1 MPEQEAFKKLHK
13 QISSLT
19 NLIERLPDGIYRSKP
34 DGSLEFANNAMV
46 RMLGYDSKQELL
58 QLNIISDLY
67 FSPEERRQ
75 ALRKIDGDPVTI
87 RLKKKDGSELWV
99 EDHGKQIINEKGN
112 LLCYEGVL
120 RDITERLQ
128 AEKAST
134 ANEKRFAA
142 LVHSAADAIICMD
155 ENGCIQT
162 WNDSATQLFQFTK
175 EEVVGCKLHDLITP
189 ERYRELANQRLKM
202 FLKQGTGP
210 IIGQTQE
217 LVGLRKDGTEF
228 PIELSVSGM
237 GQGNRW
243 QAIGIIRDITE
254 RKRSE
259 SQVLKLATA
268 VEQAAEGIL
277 ITDKNGNIEYVNPA
291 FSLITGYTEDEILG
305 RNPRILKSDKHDQ
318 AFYKQLWDTLLMGN
332 VWKGRFLNKKK
343 DGSLYHE
350 DATIS
355 PVRDDTGHIVNFV
368 AVKRDITQEINLE
381 RQLQHAQKMETIGTL
396 AGGVAHDF
404 NNLLTVILGNVE
416 FGLQDSQQGQPVHQD
431 LVKIQK
437 AANQARHLVNQLL
450 TFTRQQD
457 SNKNRINLNDSIDD
471 VLKMLRRIIGED
483 IRLITHFDP
492 DLNQINADTTQIQQI
507 LLNLCVNAR
516 DAMPDGGQIIFETCN
531 VTTDMQQN
539 LPCPPEKPGT
549 YVLLKVYDSGTG
561 MDQETKQRIF
571 EPFFTTKDVGKGTG
585 LGLSVVYGIVKQHA
599 GYIDVSSEES
609 NGTTFYIYFPVKQ
622 KSVVSSRTRKITPG
636 YHGSEKIL
644 LIEDDEAV
652 LNVTTRLLK
661 SLGYEIKTAGDA
673 EQSSTIID
681 SLDGQISLVILD
693 MVLPGTSGLD
703 IYKQIRKHKADL
715 PVLFITGYDL
725 RNHLKTID
733 KLKYTDLLHK
743 PFTMETLGGK
753 VRKLLDS

>member
-46 RMLGYDSKQELL
+46 RMFGYDSKEELL
-58 QLNIISDLY
+58 QLNIINDLY
-67 FSPEERRQ
+67 FNPEERRH
-75 ALRKIDGDPVTI
+75 ALKKINGNPVTV
-87 RLKKKDGSELWV
+87 RLKKKDGNELWV
-99 EDHGKQIINEKGN
+99 EDHGKQIIDEEGN

-120 RDITERLQ
+120 RDITARLQ
-128 AEKAST
+128 AEKALRAS
-134 ANEKRFAA
+134 EKRFSA
-142 LVHSAADAIICMD
+142 LVHSAADAIICLD
-155 ENGCIQT
+155 ENGCIQI
-162 WNDSATQLFQFTK
+162 WNDRAARIFQFTK
-175 EEVVGCKLHDLITP
+175 EEIIGCKLHELITP
-189 ERYRELANQRLKM
+189 ERYRDQVKLGVQK

-210 IIGQTQE
+210 VIGQTQE
-217 LVGLRKDGTEF
+217 LIGLRKDGTEF

-237 GQGNRW
+237 VQGNSW
-243 QAIGIIRDITE
+243 LAIGIIRDITE
-254 RKRSE
+254 RRRSE

-268 VEQAAEGIL
+268 VNQAAEGIL
-277 ITDKNGNIEYVNPA
+277 ITDINGSIEYVNPA
-291 FSLITGYTEDEILG
+291 FTLITGYSEEEILE
-305 RNPRILKSDKHDQ
+305 RNPRILKSGKHDQ
-318 AFYKQLWDTLLMGN
+318 AFYKQLWDTLLTGN
-332 VWKGRFLNKKK
+332 VWKGRFMNKKK

-355 PVRDDTGHIVNFV
+355 PVRDATGHIVNFV

-404 NNLLTVILGNVE
+404 NNLLTVILGNIE
-416 FGLQDSQQGQPVHQD
+416 FGLQDSQQGKSVHQN
-431 LVKIQK
+431 LLKIQK

-457 SNKNRINLNDSIDD
+457 SHKNRINLNDSIDD

-483 IRLITHFDP
+483 IRLITRFDP
-492 DLNQINADTTQIQQI
+492 GLNQINADATQIQQI

-531 VTTDMQQN
+531 VTVDMQQN

-549 YVLLKVYDSGTG
+549 YVLLKVCDSGTG

-599 GYIDVSSEES
+599 GYIDVSCEEN
-609 NGTTFYIYFPVKQ
+609 NGTTFYIYFPVSQ
-622 KSVVSSRTRKITPG
+622 KSAVSSQIKEITSG
-636 YHGSEKIL
+636 YNGSEKIL

-661 SLGYEIKTAGDA
+661 SLGYDIKTARNA

-681 SLDGQISLVILD
+681 SLDGQFSLVILD

-703 IYKQIRKHKADL
+703 IYKQIRKHQADL

-733 KLKYTDLLHK
+733 KLKHTDLLHK
-743 PFTMETLGGK
+743 PFTMQTLGGK